1 MPSETIIILEL
12 CCAAI
17 LSRIA
22 RSALR
27 YSRNSRIFRTCYA
40 DTSNDTR
47 AHTSTTRRP
56 GHVITRHVTDYS
68 CTVHNVGCP
77 WQTARISGHGSQA
90 SSSSVP
96 RLRERKEG
104 SGVAISRP
112 PTSRTM
118 PLLPSAVGSKVST
131 LISSCMLSKDTENA
145 AVSNGESSPPE
156 CE

>member
-1 MPSETIIILEL
+1 MACGAVQWALGRGWPHL
-12 CCAAI
+12 
-17 LSRIA
+17 
-22 RSALR
+22 RSL
-27 YSRNSRIFRTCYA
+27 
-40 DTSNDTR
+40 
-47 AHTSTTRRP
+47 
-56 GHVITRHVTDYS
+56 
-68 CTVHNVGCP
+68 HNVGCP

>member
-1 MPSETIIILEL
+1 MVKTTLRAFKRFPIVLEDK
-12 CCAAI
+12 AV
-17 LSRIA
+17 SA
-22 RSALR
+22 RMCVKTH
-27 YSRNSRIFRTCYA
+27 F
-40 DTSNDTR
+40 D
-47 AHTSTTRRP
+47 
-56 GHVITRHVTDYS
+56 
-68 CTVHNVGCP
+68 HNVGCP

-118 PLLPSAVGSKVST
+118 PLLPSAVGNKVST